1 MIETNQL
8 NAGYGKIHVIY
19 DVNFVA
25 NPEEITVI
33 VGPNGSGKSTLLKT
47 IMGLTDIYSGKIKF
61 REAEITSVPA
71 HKRARMGIT
80 YLPQLESVF
89 TNLTVKENLIMA
101 GYLIKNKDEFQKRLE
116 MVLEIFPTLKDYMPR
131 KARTLSGGERQMLGM
146 AMALI
151 MEPKVMMFD
160 EPTAHLAPRVAFEV
174 IQKIIELKERLGLTI
189 IVVEQSAKKA
199 LEIGDRAYLLVS
211 GRVMFEGDAK
221 ELLAHPELGK
231 LYLGIVS

>member
-1 MIETNQL
+1 MIETNLL
-8 NAGYGKIHVIY
+8 NAGYGKIHVLY
-19 DVNFVA
+19 DVNFIA

-47 IMGLTDIYSGKIKF
+47 IMGLTDIYSGHVKF
-61 REAEITSVPA
+61 KDREITSIPA

-89 TNLTVKENLIMA
+89 TNLTVKENLVMA
-101 GYLIKNKDEFQKRLE
+101 GYLINKKEEFEERLE
-116 MVLEIFPTLKDYMPR
+116 MVLDIFPRLKDYMPR
-131 KARTLSGGERQMLGM
+131 KARTLSGGERQMLAM

-151 MEPKVMMFD
+151 MEPKVIMFD
-160 EPTAHLAPRVAFEV
+160 EPTASLAPKVAFGV

-199 LEIGDRAYLLVS
+199 LKIGDRAYLLVS